1 MQDLPASPAVTAPR
15 DARAGEMSRAPG
27 AWGVLRRRHKNQL
40 RIRRTKHEPVG
51 VAADFV
57 FPSGPLL
64 PSGAAFGT
72 DVKSPSGDR
81 IETSGIARMN
91 HQPVDVVIELGELL
105 PALSSVGASLQP
117 TDFNRR
123 AYRRLITESAV
134 VILHVADRRQ

>member
-27 AWGVLRRRHKNQL
+27 ARGVLRRRHKNQL

-51 VAADFV
+51 LAADFV

-72 DVKSPSGDR
+72 DVKSACGDPL
-81 IETSGIARMN
+81 ETSGIAWMTQ
-91 HQPVDVVIELGELL
+91 HPLDAFI
-105 PALSSVGASLQP
+105 ALW
-117 TDFNRR
+117 
-123 AYRRLITESAV
+123 
-134 VILHVADRRQ
+134 

>member
-1 MQDLPASPAVTAPR
+1 MQDLPAAPAVTAPR

-27 AWGVLRRRHKNQL
+27 ARGVLRRRHKNQL

-91 HQPVDVVIELGELL
+91 HQPVDVFIELGELL
-105 PALSSVGASLQP
+105 PALSRVGAFLQP
-117 TDFNRR
+117 ADLNRSV
-123 AYRRLITESAV
+123 YRRGIIGVEVCMISVAV
-134 VILHVADRRQ
+134 